1 MSNINLPLC
10 RTLTAF
16 CCVVVSCLYTGC
28 IGSKYGSKKK
38 AEQHTATLTPE
49 KEVITYAMIMDYGP
63 QAAYWAALSRGEQ
76 ARGVLPG
83 TDKLISLATDG
94 IHKLIENDKKKYQA
108 DYSFALND
116 LYFYDKNSTHAVFDP
131 IGMQFTGFE
140 VTRTF
145 ANAEGQTDT
154 AMHAVFEPILDNPE
168 HIYQNAIFRLK
179 LKEIKLNYAKAKVPF
194 NSDKKLNLD
203 FEISLYT
210 SYVSQQGALHE
221 RVKLGTFLYSLRDA
235 PLDKSDEEY
244 VTYYAKHE
252 DKPCKGQSFIVPRS
266 YSYYLDE
273 TGEPAH
279 LYSRGLYSIVVNVK
293 ESSKDVFVNKILM
306 ENSGAL
312 IDAAGKGIKSLH

>member
-1 MSNINLPLC
+1 MSNINPFLRTALIMACCTTLC
-10 RTLTAF
+10 Y
-16 CCVVVSCLYTGC
+16 LYTGC

-38 AEQHTATLTPE
+38 AERHTAALTPE
-49 KEVITYAMIMDYGP
+49 KEVITYAMVMDYGP
-63 QAAYWAALSRGEQ
+63 QAAYWAALGRGEP
-76 ARGVLPG
+76 ARGLLPG

-116 LYFYDKNSTHAVFDP
+116 MYFYDKNSTNAVFDP

-168 HIYQNAIFRLK
+168 EIYQNAIFRLK

-194 NSDKKLNLD
+194 NNGKKLNLD

-210 SYVSQQGALHE
+210 SYVSQQGTLNE
-221 RVKLGTFLYSLRDA
+221 RVKLGTFIYSLRDA
-235 PLDKSDEEY
+235 PLDKSDDGY
-244 VTYYAKHE
+244 AIYYARHA

-273 TGEPAH
+273 AGEPAH
-279 LYSRGLYSIVVNVK
+279 LYSRGLYSIVVKVK

-306 ENSGAL
+306 ENSGVL
-312 IDAAGKGIKSLH
+312 IDAAGKGIKSLQ